1 MAGKIE
7 YSTRA
12 IKDLDDIW
20 DYIAGELG
28 KADLAHRIGNGIMDS
43 IDSVAAFPK
52 SGPKLIFEDVSESG
66 YRFVVYKRYLAF
78 YRLKSDDTLYVDRIV
93 YGGRD
98 YMRLL
103 FPDI

>member
-1 MAGKIE
+1 MAGEVE

-20 DYIAGELG
+20 DYVAGDLG
-28 KADLAHRIGNGIMDS
+28 NADAAHRIVNGIMDS
-43 IDSVAAFPK
+43 IDSVAVFPK

-66 YRFVVYKRYLAF
+66 YRFAVYKRYLAF
-78 YRLKSDDTLYVDRIV
+78 YRLKTDDTVYVDRIV

-103 FPDI
+103 FPDL